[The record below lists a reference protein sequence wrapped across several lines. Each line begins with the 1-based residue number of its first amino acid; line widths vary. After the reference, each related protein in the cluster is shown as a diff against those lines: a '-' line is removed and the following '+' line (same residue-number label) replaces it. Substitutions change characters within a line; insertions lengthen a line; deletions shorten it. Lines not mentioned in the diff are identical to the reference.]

1 MSLLFYGDRPVEIA
15 EGETALSALLRAGI
29 KIPHG
34 CRAGVCQGCLQRALK
49 GEPPPQ
55 AQEGLSEAQKA
66 QGFFLACI
74 CAPKSPLVVA
84 PLESANPRLRAL
96 VRSTDLLA
104 PDILR
109 LRLETESAF
118 AYRAGQF
125 LELIASEDLKRH
137 YSLASHPEEDP
148 FLEMHIR
155 LHRDGRMSRHLSQNL
170 IPGDR
175 IEIAGPEGNCFY
187 EGVEPDQPLVL
198 IGAGTGL
205 APLWGVLRDALRRGH
220 RGPIRLYHGA
230 RDRESAYHAEELQV
244 FAKARNNFSYRPCVR
259 DASAAHGGDVAAI
272 ALAEEQ
278 AALAQAAFFL
288 CGGEKLVARLK
299 RELFL
304 GGAKLKH
311 IRADV
316 FSPAV

>member
-1 MSLLFYGDRPVEIA
+1 MSLLSYGDRPVEIA
-15 EGETALSALLRAGI
+15 EGETVLSALLRAGI
-29 KIPHG
+29 KAPHG
-34 CRAGVCQGCLQRALK
+34 CRAGVCQGCVQRALQ
-49 GEPPPQ
+49 GEPPAQ
-55 AQEGLSEAQKA
+55 AQEGLSDAQKA

-74 CAPKSPLVVA
+74 CAPKSPLILA
-84 PLESANPRLRAL
+84 PIESSSPRLDAI
-96 VRSTDLLA
+96 VRSMDLLA
-104 PDILR
+104 PDIMR
-109 LRLETESAF
+109 LRIEPEAAF
-118 AYRAGQF
+118 PYRAGQF
-125 LELIASEDLKRH
+125 LELVASEDLKRC

-155 LHRDGRMSRHLSQNL
+155 LHPDGRMSRHLSQNL
-170 IPGDR
+170 SPGDR

-230 RDRESAYHAEELQV
+230 RDRESAYHAEEMEVLARAREN
-244 FAKARNNFSYRPCVR
+244 FAYRPCVR
-259 DASAAHGGDVAAI
+259 DTAAAHGGDVAAT
-272 ALAEEQ
+272 ALADEQ
-278 AALAQAAFFL
+278 ASLAHAAFFL

-316 FSPAV
+316 FTQAV